1 MRIKRETAPYKEA
14 AERETME
21 KESVNK
27 VRTKEKAK
35 KGIMLPHDHG
45 TGTAEI
51 LQHGKLGESFSG
63 DSIIFEETAD
73 AFAMLG
79 DTSRLKIF
87 TLLCHTEDCVTNIA
101 AAVNMSLPA
110 VSHHLKMLKAAR
122 LLQARKCGKE
132 VYYTI
137 ADNQEADLIHK
148 IVDSIMDMKCE

>member
-1 MRIKRETAPYKEA
+1 MK
-14 AERETME
+14 
-21 KESVNK
+21 KESK
-27 VRTKEKAK
+27 DKKE
-35 KGIMLPHDHG
+35 MCSVVLPHDHG

-79 DTSRLKIF
+79 DASRLKIF
-87 TLLCHTEDCVTNIA
+87 TLLCHTEDCVSNIA
-101 AAVNMSLPA
+101 AAVKMSLPA